1 MAPGEVNNSI
11 KVAISRDKLTAWIS
25 TSDAVAEYN
34 KEMIINELSKARVVF
49 GILNDAIDTFIAVPS
64 KEQVVVARGVPP
76 TPGVDE
82 SIELFFSSEM
92 AHKNEDEMD
101 TVDFRETSTIVS
113 VDEGALL
120 AKKHPGTI
128 GSDGL
133 GVTGEILPPPK
144 PRNAQL
150 TAGKGAVL
158 SEDGSEVYSSVNGR
172 PWVKVA
178 GSNRTVGCDSIYV
191 QSGDVDI
198 RTGNLRFKGDI
209 KITANVQEAMEVQAT
224 GNIEVMGFVT
234 RATVICGGK
243 MVIRGNVIG
252 SKLRAG
258 IIFPGAKKISFMLSD
273 IYAELVNLA
282 KAIEQLKKTSNVDV
296 GRMDFGRLL
305 LGLMDSRFKNL
316 RPLLKSINTIA
327 ENQNEDIPEEIL
339 AAVESLKC
347 LSGLNNATFENFSK
361 AIRSVYGAL
370 EFLSE
375 SREQMGSSIFIR
387 AAMTSTIQAAG
398 NVNVTGQGCLN
409 TNINAGGNVIIKGS
423 FKGGEILCEGHAEIQ
438 ELGSE
443 LGIPPVIRVGENSYI
458 KVDKAL
464 PGSVV
469 QVGKSRITL
478 TKEMGSFKAK
488 QNKDGQMELY

>member
-1 MAPGEVNNSI
+1 MASGEGINSI
-11 KVAISRDKLTAWIS
+11 KVVISRDKLTAWIS
-25 TSDAVAEYN
+25 ASDEEAKYE
-34 KEMIINELSKARVVF
+34 KETLINELKKAGVVF
-49 GILNDAIDTFIAVPS
+49 GVLSDEIDNFIAVPS

-82 SIELFFSSEM
+82 TVELFFASEM
-92 AHKNEDEMD
+92 THDNVDEMD
-101 TVDFRETSTIVS
+101 TVDFRETSKIVS
-113 VDEGALL
+113 MDEGTLL
-120 AKKHPGTI
+120 ARKLPGTL

-144 PRNAQL
+144 PRSAQL
-150 TAGKGAVL
+150 TAGKGAEL
-158 SEDGSEVYSSVNGR
+158 SENGVEVYSTISGR

-178 GSNRTVGCDSIYV
+178 GTGRTVGCDSVHV

-198 RTGNLRFKGDI
+198 KTGNLRFKGDI
-209 KITANVQEAMEVQAT
+209 KITGNIQEAMEVQAA

-258 IIFPGAKKISFMLSD
+258 IIFPGAKKISFVLSD

-282 KAIEQLKKTSNVDV
+282 KAIEQLKKMQNVDV
-296 GRMDFGRLL
+296 GKLDFGRLL

-316 RPLLKSINTIA
+316 RPLLKNINNLVD
-327 ENQNEDIPEEIL
+327 NQSEDIPEEISE
-339 AAVESLKC
+339 AVESLKC
-347 LSGLNNATFENFSK
+347 LSGLSCATVENFSK
-361 AIRSVYGAL
+361 AIRAVYGAL

-375 SREQMGSSIFIR
+375 GREQMSSSIFVR
-387 AAMTSTIQAAG
+387 AAMTSAIQSAG

-409 TNINAGGNVIIKGS
+409 TTINAGGNVTIKGS
-423 FKGGEILCEGHAEIQ
+423 FKGGEILCEGNAEIQ

-443 LGIPPVIRVGENSYI
+443 LGIPPVVRVGERSYI
-458 KVDKAL
+458 KVEKAL

-469 QVGKSRITL
+469 QVGKSRITI
-478 TKEMGSFKAK
+478 TREMGSFKAK
-488 QNKDGQMELY
+488 QNKDGQMELF